1 MEGLEMPD
9 ETNSGFFDR
18 DDAENRARADR
29 DMKAHLGPAAWPMP
43 LKMALAC
50 RKLASEC
57 HAETLAGQVTARA
70 AEGGFWTNPIV
81 GGFAN
86 IRQGTV
92 LRVDEVCEVVAGQ
105 GIPNPGVR
113 FHLWVYRA
121 RPDVQAI
128 VHTHPPHA
136 AALSMTGRELA
147 VAHMDVAMFHDDCA
161 YLPVW
166 PGVPVANEEG
176 RIISEALGNR
186 RAILLANHGL
196 LTVGKSLEE
205 AAYLALQFE
214 RAARLQILAES
225 IGEIQPIDP
234 AHARDAHDFLLQD
247 SVVYGTFNAWAEE
260 LLRGQPDVRD

>member
-1 MEGLEMPD
+1 MPD
-9 ETNSGFFDR
+9 EASKDFFER
-18 DDAENRARADR
+18 DDAENRARAES
-29 DMKAHLGPAAWPMP
+29 DMKAHLGPAPWPMT

-50 RKLASEC
+50 RKLASEG

-70 AEGGFWTNPIV
+70 EEGGFWTNPIV

-86 IRQGTV
+86 IRADTV
-92 LRVDEVCEVVAGQ
+92 LRVDAACEVVEGV

-113 FHLWVYRA
+113 FHMWVYRA
-121 RPDVQAI
+121 RPDIGAI

-136 AALSMTGRELA
+136 AALSMTGRPLA
-147 VAHMDVAMFHDDCA
+147 VAHMDAAMFHDDCA

-176 RIISEALGNR
+176 RIISEALGDK

-205 AAYLALQFE
+205 ATYLALQLE

-225 IGEIQPIDP
+225 IGEIQPIDA

-247 SVVYGTFNAWAEE
+247 SVIFGSFNAWAEE
-260 LLRGQPDVRD
+260 LLRAQPDIQG

>member
-1 MEGLEMPD
+1 MPD
-9 ETNSGFFDR
+9 EIDPGFFDR
-18 DDAENRARADR
+18 DDAENRARADQ
-29 DMKAHLGPAAWPMP
+29 DMKAHLGPAPWPMP

-50 RKLASEC
+50 RKLASES

-70 AEGGFWTNPIV
+70 DEGGYWTNPII

-92 LRVDEVCEVVAGQ
+92 LRVDQECEVVAGQ

-113 FHLWVYRA
+113 FHMWVYRA

-147 VAHMDVAMFHDDCA
+147 VAHMDAAMFHDDCA

-176 RIISEALGNR
+176 RIISEALGNK

-205 AAYLALQFE
+205 ATYLALQFE

-225 IGEIQPIDP
+225 IGEIQPIEE

-247 SVVYGTFNAWAEE
+247 SVVYGTFNAWSEE
-260 LLRGQPDVRD
+260 LLRTQPDVRD